1 MHLAMDAAPLI
12 GERTGVGRYAHE
24 LLRALL
30 ALPDAPEVTLTTLS
44 ARRPAEPD
52 VPSGAHWRHR
62 RVPSRV
68 VERLWDLGWV
78 PAELLV
84 GRSDVFHATNFT
96 APPLR
101 WTPVVAS
108 IHDLSFERFPVDA
121 NVARYRR
128 RVPATLRRGAFVLT
142 LCEAVADEVIAR
154 YDVEP
159 ERVTA
164 IAPGVGAA
172 WAAGLPPS
180 AAWLSS
186 RGLPSSYVLYVGSTG
201 GRKNPHLLVEA
212 VRRARSLERAVP
224 PLVLAGP
231 HPAADLLAAVQA
243 TGGQVAGF
251 VADAEL
257 PSLVAGAA
265 SVVLPSMYEGFG
277 LPVVEAMAAGTAV
290 VASDIPAH
298 REASGGLATLVPLA
312 GTATA
317 VGGDGSVDGPTADAF
332 AAAIVEAVRHGAAG
346 RDERRAWAAQFTWE
360 RTASQTLAV
369 YARAAGSR

>member
-1 MHLAMDAAPLI
+1 
-12 GERTGVGRYAHE
+12 
-24 LLRALL
+24 
-30 ALPDAPEVTLTTLS
+30 
-44 ARRPAEPD
+44 
-52 VPSGAHWRHR
+52 
-62 RVPSRV
+62 VPSRV
-68 VERLWDLGWV
+68 VERIWDLGWL
-78 PAELLV
+78 PGELLV

-108 IHDLSFERFPVDA
+108 IHDLSFERFPSAVDA
-121 NVARYRR
+121 HVARYRR
-128 RVPATLRRGAFVLT
+128 RVPATLRRGALVLT

-154 YDVEP
+154 YGVEP

-172 WAAGLPPS
+172 WTAGLPPS
-180 AAWLSS
+180 DPWLSS
-186 RGLPSSYVLYVGSTG
+186 RGLPSSYVLYVGGTG

-212 VRRARSLERAVP
+212 VRRARALDRDVP

-231 HPAADLLAAVQA
+231 HPAADLVAAVRA
-243 TGGQVAGF
+243 TGGHVAGF

-257 PSLVAGAA
+257 PNLVAGAA
-265 SVVLPSMYEGFG
+265 CVVLPSMYEGFG
-277 LPVVEAMAAGTAV
+277 LPVVEAMAAGPAV

-298 REASGGLATLVPLA
+298 REASGGLAALVPLT
-312 GTATA
+312 GTATTI
-317 VGGDGSVDGPTADAF
+317 VGDGPVDGPTADAF
-332 AAAIVEAVRHGAAG
+332 AAAIVEAVRHGSAG

-360 RTASQTLAV
+360 RTARETFAV